1 MAADIVRM
9 AKVGVLVRVLMG
21 RGSRARS
28 VGAGGGVR
36 SGYAGVVSVAF
47 EN

>member
-9 AKVGVLVRVLMG
+9 PSWGTVGVLMG

-36 SGYAGVVSVAF
+36 SGTRECG
-47 EN
+47 

>member
-9 AKVGVLVRVLMG
+9 PKVGVLLGVLMG

-36 SGYAGVVSVAF
+36 SGTRECG
-47 EN
+47 